1 MTNRKRLGSLN
12 KETTKGGETVETVC
26 VFIENTCLKVPKGTS
41 LANALR
47 ENGFSLDL
55 PCGGTG
61 KCGKCRVNLQ
71 EIGEVLACQYNVT
84 KDIHVLSL
92 PKSDTIVTPETKA
105 AKDEIPAGEADLAI
119 DIGTTTVALALVEPI
134 KRTILYRK
142 AFDNPQKA
150 FGADVISRIS
160 YGTQHGGAEL
170 QRVLLDALKKEIE
183 PLTAAGAQIQKIYV
197 SGNTTMLHLFLGAD
211 CSTLGTAPYTP
222 QFLKAQ
228 TVPAQSLGLPG
239 ETVTTLPCIS
249 TFVGADVLAGLLL
262 CNFPKAG
269 KYNLLIDLGTNAEVA
284 LFNENHV
291 LCTATAAGPCF
302 EGANISCGMPASNG
316 AITHYVYPYGP
327 TFLGEKPTGI
337 CGTGLVDIVSELFIH
352 GIVDETGAMEEE
364 AFPVAPG
371 VEVTAADIR
380 QFQLAKSAV
389 RAGTQQL
396 LELAGISEADV
407 ETVYLSGGFSAFLN
421 VQSACKTGL
430 INPKFLK
437 KCVWLGNSSL
447 EGCAVYK
454 DETARAEAIVSHAT
468 YIDLAK
474 EAGFSEKFMRYMY
487 FGK

>member
-1 MTNRKRLGSLN
+1 M
-12 KETTKGGETVETVC
+12 EAVC
-26 VFIENTCLKVPKGTS
+26 IYIENTCLKVKKGTS
-41 LANALR
+41 LAVALR
-47 ENGFSLDL
+47 ENGFFVDL

-61 KCGKCRVNLQ
+61 KCGKCRVKLQ

-84 KDIHVLSL
+84 KDIHILSL

-105 AKDEIPAGEADLAI
+105 AGNKIPTGEADLAV
-119 DIGTTTVALALVEPI
+119 DIGTTTVALALVEPV

-150 FGADVISRIS
+150 FGADVISRIA
-160 YGTQHGGAEL
+160 YGTQHGVSEL
-170 QRVLLDALKKEIE
+170 QRALLETLQKEIE
-183 PLTAAGAQIQKIYV
+183 SIQAAGAQIQKVYV
-197 SGNTTMLHLFLGAD
+197 SGNTTMLHLFLGTD
-211 CSTLGTAPYTP
+211 CASLGTAPYTP
-222 QFLKAQ
+222 QFLTAQ
-228 TVPAQSLGLPG
+228 TVSAQSLGLPG

-262 CNFPKAG
+262 CAFPKAG
-269 KYNLLIDLGTNAEVA
+269 SYNLLIDLGTNAEVA
-284 LFNENHV
+284 LFNETRV

-302 EGANISCGMPASNG
+302 EGANISCGMPAVNG
-316 AITHYVYPYGP
+316 AITHYTYQYGP
-327 TFLGEKPTGI
+327 TFLGDKPTGI
-337 CGTGLVDIVSELFIH
+337 CGTGLVDIVSELFVH
-352 GIVDETGAMEEE
+352 GIIDETGAMENET
-364 AFPVAPG
+364 FTIAPG
-371 VEVTAADIR
+371 VAVTAADIR

-421 VQSACKTGL
+421 VSNACKTGL

-454 DETARAEAIVSHAT
+454 NETARAEEIASHAT

-474 EAGFSEKFMRYMY
+474 EAGFSEKFMRYMF
-487 FGK
+487 FGEQQ